1 MEPRIERQ
9 LKLYVKMV
17 AFTNGIVLVITKKS
31 KEFVLCDLEIIPD
44 KDLSNSA
51 HVEQQK

>member
-1 MEPRIERQ
+1 
-9 LKLYVKMV
+9 MV

-31 KEFVLCDLEIIPD
+31 KEFVLYDLEIIPD
-44 KDLSNSA
+44 KVLSNSV